1 MKKDKRINNDLQNI
15 TQKTEDQ
22 KNTNLTR
29 NGGKGGGV
37 RGVNSDAP
45 EGEAVPAPH
54 LAPVVLLLLLN
65 PLISHK

>member
-1 MKKDKRINNDLQNI
+1 MIYKILHRKQKIKK
-15 TQKTEDQ
+15 TQISQETGE
-22 KNTNLTR
+22 R
-29 NGGKGGGV
+29 GGGV

>member
-1 MKKDKRINNDLQNI
+1 
-15 TQKTEDQ
+15 
-22 KNTNLTR
+22 
-29 NGGKGGGV
+29 
-37 RGVNSDAP
+37 VNSDAP